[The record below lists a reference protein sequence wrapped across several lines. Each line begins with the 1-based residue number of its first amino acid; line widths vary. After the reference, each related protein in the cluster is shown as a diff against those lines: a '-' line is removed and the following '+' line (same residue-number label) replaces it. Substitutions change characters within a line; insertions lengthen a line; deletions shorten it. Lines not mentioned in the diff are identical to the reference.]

1 MVWVNDQRIR
11 DAQLQL
17 IKLGYPTKIRI
28 LGRRKFAM
36 IISLKRLRKTVE
48 DNVGK
53 FFEYVIYDATTKNT
67 PVLGIK
73 ARGNLA
79 GFDLRTLEP
88 MVAKLEMA
96 GFKTAIKLSED
107 FSEIDF
113 KISLQPLQDVFTMRG
128 IPKRLFTEKL
138 KVENNNPFLII
149 TFVG

>member
-11 DAQLQL
+11 DAQIQL
-17 IKLGYPTKIRI
+17 TKLGYPTKIRI

-36 IISLKRLRKTVE
+36 IISLRKLRKTVE
-48 DNVGK
+48 ENVGK
-53 FFEYVIYDATTKNT
+53 YFDYAIYDATTKTT
-67 PVLGIK
+67 PTLGIK
-73 ARGNLA
+73 ARGNFS

-88 MVAKLEMA
+88 MVAKLEVA

-107 FSEIDF
+107 FKEIDF

-138 KVENNNPFLII
+138 KVENNNPYLII

>member
-1 MVWVNDQRIR
+1 MVWVNDQRIK

-17 IKLGYPTKIRI
+17 IKLGYPTKIQI
-28 LGRRKFAM
+28 LGRRRFAM
-36 IISLKRLRKTVE
+36 IISLRKLRKTVE

-53 FFEYVIYDATTKNT
+53 LFDYAIYDATTKTT
-67 PVLGIK
+67 PILGIK

-79 GFDLRTLEP
+79 GFDLRVLEP
-88 MVAKLEMA
+88 MIAKLELA
-96 GFKTAIKLSED
+96 GFKTAVKLSDD
-107 FSEIDF
+107 FKEIDF
-113 KISLQPLQDVFTMRG
+113 KISLQPLQDVFTARG